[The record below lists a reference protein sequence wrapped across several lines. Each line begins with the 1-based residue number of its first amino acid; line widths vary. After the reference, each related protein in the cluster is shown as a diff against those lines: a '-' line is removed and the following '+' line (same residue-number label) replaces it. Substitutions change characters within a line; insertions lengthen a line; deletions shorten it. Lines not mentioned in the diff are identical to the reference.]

1 MKTNFVRLRLGC
13 RVATVV
19 VVLIGAAY
27 PFSSVHAAADTGSI
41 TITPTGFILN
51 KGQAAL
57 TPATKRI
64 VKIDVGAP
72 TKPGTDTLI
81 IEPPGGAA
89 GTVQVKLNGNETPAE
104 KADKLA
110 TALTAKG
117 IPFARAGTEFAFGV
131 DKITAVDRTEQP
143 MEFKFEVKPRVGAA
157 DRAGRMD
164 FAGALGG
171 VDADGAPAVYEAAL
185 GFDTDDG
192 LQSIR
197 ATDSIAFN
205 SLLDPTIDGLLERL
219 AADLRGQLPSSLQS
233 SLLADLPND
242 RIVFEF
248 PSNAVNMFVQDF
260 TSDVALDASVQF
272 VPEPGSLH
280 LLGAALLGALAW
292 RRYASRWK

>member
-27 PFSSVHAAADTGSI
+27 PFSSVHGAADTGSI

-72 TKPGTDTLI
+72 MKPGTDTLI
-81 IEPPGGAA
+81 IEPPGGTA

-131 DKITAVDRTEQP
+131 DKITAVDRTGL
-143 MEFKFEVKPRVGAA
+143 RLGRGGGSY
-157 DRAGRMD
+157 DRALGRVPVGTFTCVVLQASEVRD
-164 FAGALGG
+164 EVPADAHDRRVTAVVTEDG
-171 VDADGAPAVYEAAL
+171 V
-185 GFDTDDG
+185 
-192 LQSIR
+192 IR
-197 ATDSIAFN
+197 F
-205 SLLDPTIDGLLERL
+205 
-219 AADLRGQLPSSLQS
+219 
-233 SLLADLPND
+233 
-242 RIVFEF
+242 
-248 PSNAVNMFVQDF
+248 
-260 TSDVALDASVQF
+260 
-272 VPEPGSLH
+272 
-280 LLGAALLGALAW
+280 
-292 RRYASRWK
+292 RRSMSA